1 MKKSIGLLL
10 ILLLTICCE
19 NEGNLTFEP
28 LQLTGDICKECPK
41 IEINIP
47 RALDETAIARA
58 INSALK
64 EELIALLSFDEEQEI
79 EKVDDAIASFTNSFK
94 ELKTKFPDE
103 TVGWEAKMNSEVV
116 YEDDNILTL
125 VFNAYTF
132 TGGAHGYG
140 STSLLNFD
148 KRKGIEL
155 ENWELFE
162 DIEGFQ
168 KFTETKFRIQEDI
181 PQDEN
186 INATGFMFERDIFHL
201 AENIGYTKDGIQLI
215 YNQYEVASYADGPKT
230 LTLPYSEINKYLKRI
245 VKP

>member
-1 MKKSIGLLL
+1 MKNPLCLLL
-10 ILLLTICCE
+10 VLLLTIGCE

-28 LQLTGDICKECPK
+28 LQLTGDTCKECPK

-47 RALDETAIARA
+47 RALDETAVARA
-58 INSALK
+58 INSALE
-64 EELIALLSFDEEQEI
+64 EELIALLSFDGELEI
-79 EKVDDAIASFTNSFK
+79 DNMDDAITSFTNSFK

-103 TVGWEAKMNSEVV
+103 TVGWEAEVNSEVV

-125 VFNAYTF
+125 IFNAYTF

-140 STSLLNFD
+140 STTFLNFD
-148 KRKGIEL
+148 KRKGVEL

-162 DIEGFQ
+162 DMEGFQ
-168 KFTETKFRIQEDI
+168 KFAETKFRIQEDI
-181 PQDEN
+181 PQNEN
-186 INATGFMFERDIFHL
+186 INITGFMFERDIFHL

-230 LTLPYSEINKYLKRI
+230 LALSYQEVNKYLKRI